1 MHPPTTAQPRRFMKT
16 ANYGSKQSNADISG
30 SRGTRRSAEWMGWSG
45 LDGQW
50 FGFISRPMPMADPL
64 FLLYGMWS
72 HGTPPT
78 AQTRIPDERRPAV
91 RRRRVL
97 SPWKVKILSCV
108 YGEKAWVLLGDSWS
122 LDIFS
127 LPKIYLA
134 GIDIILIIS
143 NLVTRTLWY
152 SKRGNGLELL
162 LQSGDQSSC
171 QLFQCQRCVP

>member
-72 HGTPPT
+72 AWDATNSTNPDTRWATTCGTAKASSVALESKDFVLRLWREGMSAPW
-78 AQTRIPDERRPAV
+78 RFMIP
-91 RRRRVL
+91 
-97 SPWKVKILSCV
+97 W
-108 YGEKAWVLLGDSWS
+108 Y
-122 LDIFS
+122 FS